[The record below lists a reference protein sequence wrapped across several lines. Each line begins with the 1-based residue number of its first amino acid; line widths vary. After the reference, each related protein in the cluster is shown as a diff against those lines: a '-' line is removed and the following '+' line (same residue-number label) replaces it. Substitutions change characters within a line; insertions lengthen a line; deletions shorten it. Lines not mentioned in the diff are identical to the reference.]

1 MLRDLYDYL
10 KTGQQ
15 RGNVLVDM
23 ADVDSFDYG
32 FKELHWHIMRV
43 QDILHGRDDTMV
55 VSFYAP
61 TQLTFGMARIYQQ
74 VADVDGPLQVH
85 VSDTRD
91 IALAVLNLP
100 SLPPEPVFP

>member
-1 MLRDLYDYL
+1 MLRELYDYL

-61 TQLTFGMARIYQQ
+61 TQLTFGMAASINR
-74 VADVDGPLQVH
+74 
-85 VSDTRD
+85 SRMWM
-91 IALAVLNLP
+91 ALCRSMCRTHATSP
-100 SLPPEPVFP
+100 WRC